1 MDRDDVLRVVVNVPQ
16 NLAVGVGPGV
26 AATIKV
32 PQIPDRTFS
41 GKVERSSVALLTSSR
56 TLTTQ
61 VDVPNRDGSLRP
73 GLYVYVTLKVPRTA
87 RNTVI
92 PAEGLVF
99 NQRGTQVAISRDDG
113 TVEWRGVH
121 IQRDLGTTIEIDQG
135 LDGGEQIVLSP
146 PVDLRDGQ
154 RMERQAPRQEG
165 KPLKSAA
172 R

>member
-1 MDRDDVLRVVVNVPQ
+1 MRDNRRDPARVPLLRPFS
-16 NLAVGVGPGV
+16 GP
-26 AATIKV
+26 AARAPYRCAACIGL
-32 PQIPDRTFS
+32 PSSFS

-61 VDVPNRDGSLRP
+61 VDVPNGDGSLRP
-73 GLYVYVTLKVPRTA
+73 GLYVYVTLKVPRTG
-87 RNTVI
+87 RNAVI

-154 RMERQAPRQEG
+154 RMERQAPKQEG